1 MAKDEFGFDDAVI
14 KILTKK
20 ENTIVNAENDLLDS
34 LTPIEKKIFDA
45 VQRQVSKMN
54 KDGANLIFD
63 DKNVNLLNEID
74 KIIADQ
80 LKGFA
85 PSVKD
90 YLRNFETIKQF
101 NFDAQKSVNDLSEKE
116 LEDLVNPIQ
125 KAMTQQTIDGLTGS
139 GVNSQFI
146 EPVKQG
152 IFKNIVAGSTITDLE
167 SALRTWITTT
177 QAGNS
182 LLRRYVTQVSR
193 DALNQFDGQVNSAIA
208 QEYELDA
215 FRYVGSLID
224 DSRAQCI
231 RWSGKGVVLKDQ
243 LETEIAWAFNNGTGM
258 IPGTNKETY
267 ATFRGGYNC
276 RHSAIPFK
284 MTPSMKK
291 KFLNEQ
297 GKEQEGETKATDA
310 QINQVEKQVN
320 QNQKDVKQAEKKKEL
335 NPGNFLTTQNK
346 DIQNDFNQ
354 VLNDSDDFIGLANGI
369 NMNVS
374 LRTPSE
380 CTKPGTDKLIRA
392 NGLQSTPG
400 FVYRIGTCS
409 TKAAG
414 CCYEDNSS
422 LIIKI
427 QKDQKIL
434 FKKYDIDTTKEFA
447 KEFAKKNNLEFL
459 EADDPRLRN
468 KYPAGIYEFFEGKNS
483 FTYYGTMNKA
493 DNKFKFFTMS
503 SVSRIQ
509 DNNIAPTITHE
520 IGHAFENAKDPKN
533 LIKKGLMSKLNLK
546 LSDAPTIYG
555 ESNIKEFWTESFSAY
570 VYANDFLKKNFP
582 KNYEFVEEYLKEM
595 NIDLKTIKIAQ

>member
-20 ENTIVNAENDLLDS
+20 ENTIVGAENDLLDS

-85 PSVKD
+85 PAVKD

-101 NFDAQKSVNDLSEKE
+101 NFDAQKSVNDLSQKE

-208 QEYELDA
+208 QEFELDA

-224 DSRAQCI
+224 DSRPQCI
-231 RWSGKGVVLKDQ
+231 RWSGKGVILKDQ
-243 LETEIAWAFNNGTGM
+243 LESEIAWAFNNGTGM
-258 IPGTNKETY
+258 ISGTNKETF

-291 KFLNEQ
+291 KFLNDQ
-297 GKEQEGETKATDA
+297 GKEQEAETKATDA

-320 QNQKDVKQAEKKKEL
+320 QNQKDVKKAEKKKEL
-335 NPGNFLTTQNK
+335 KPGLFITTQTTK
-346 DIQNDFNQ
+346 LQEDFTSI
-354 VLNDSDDFIGLANGI
+354 LSDADDFVGIANSK
-369 NMNVS
+369 NMFVS
-374 LRTPSE
+374 LRTPQQS
-380 CTKPGTDKLIRA
+380 TKAGTDKFLKDSGNSNLSLYDVWHLKTSSNGNCA
-392 NGLQSTPG
+392 NNNKFLNVKISQGQVIELK
-400 FVYRIGTCS
+400 R
-409 TKAAG
+409 
-414 CCYEDNSS
+414 YEFGISE
-422 LIIKI
+422 
-427 QKDQKIL
+427 
-434 FKKYDIDTTKEFA
+434 KYGQEFQA
-447 KEFAKKNNLEFL
+447 KNNLS
-459 EADDPRLRN
+459 
-468 KYPAGIYEFFEGKNS
+468 KNS
-483 FTYYGTMNKA
+483 FGQVYDSKKSVVYGEFKNG
-493 DNKFKFFTMS
+493 KFKFWSMS
-503 SVSRIQ
+503 TISKIE

-520 IGHAFENAKDPKN
+520 AAHAIKNAQPNSSKTLSDIMRKN
-533 LIKKGLMSKLNLK
+533 GVK

-555 ESNIKEFWTESFSAY
+555 ESNLDEFWTESLTSY
-570 VYANDFLKKNFP
+570 VYANDSLKKELPDVF
-582 KNYEFVEEYLKEM
+582 KVVEETLDAFG
-595 NIDLKTIKIAQ
+595 IDKKTIKIAQ